1 MGSWAHG
8 MFSCCHDLS
17 TCCIASFLPCV
28 TFGQTAEMS
37 GQGSCC
43 CYGLL
48 AFVPC
53 LSIFLLCQQR
63 GIIRE
68 KEDIPVSWNTLFF
81 IPKLRHPSGFQ
92 FFQFQKLFEFHNFS
106 KISNYCLAGIM
117 AGTVKLQSQFSRPKF
132 RNETRGLKYAWKP
145 DGC

>member
-17 TCCIASFLPCV
+17 TCCITSFLPCV

-68 KEDIPVSWNTLFF
+68 KENIPVSWNTLFF

-92 FFQFQKLFEFHNFS
+92 FFITKWGVTNIDKQFLNFTIFQKFQIIAWPKS
-106 KISNYCLAGIM
+106 WPK
-117 AGTVKLQSQFSRPKF
+117 SRL
-132 RNETRGLKYAWKP
+132 GLKCAGKP
-145 DGC
+145 TIVNKFI

>member
-68 KEDIPVSWNTLFF
+68 KENIPVSWNTLFF

-92 FFQFQKLFEFHNFS
+92 FFITKWGVTNIDKQFFNFTIFQKFQIIAWLKSKRESCNCKVNFHDQSF
-106 KISNYCLAGIM
+106 A
-117 AGTVKLQSQFSRPKF
+117 TKL
-132 RNETRGLKYAWKP
+132 
-145 DGC
+145 

>member
-68 KEDIPVSWNTLFF
+68 KENIPVSWNTLFF

-92 FFQFQKLFEFHNFS
+92 FLSLNGESQILINNFW
-106 KISNYCLAGIM
+106 I
-117 AGTVKLQSQFSRPKF
+117 SQFFKNFKLLLGWNQGGKREIAKSIFTTKVSQRNSR
-132 RNETRGLKYAWKP
+132 T
-145 DGC
+145 

>member
-17 TCCIASFLPCV
+17 TCCIASFVPCV

-92 FFQFQKLFEFHNFS
+92 FFLSLNGESQILKFKNCLNFTIFQKFQIIAWPESTRESWNCKVNFHDQSF
-106 KISNYCLAGIM
+106 A
-117 AGTVKLQSQFSRPKF
+117 TKL
-132 RNETRGLKYAWKP
+132 
-145 DGC
+145 

>member
-8 MFSCCHDLS
+8 MFSCCNDLG
-17 TCCIASFLPCV
+17 TCCIASCLPCV
-28 TFGQTAEMS
+28 TFGQTAEMT

-43 CYGLL
+43 CYGCL

-68 KEDIPVSWNTLFF
+68 KENIPVSCNTLFF
-81 IPKLRHPSGFQ
+81 ILKLRHLS
-92 FFQFQKLFEFHNFS
+92 EFPIFYH
-106 KISNYCLAGIM
+106 
-117 AGTVKLQSQFSRPKF
+117 
-132 RNETRGLKYAWKP
+132 
-145 DGC
+145 